1 MDTAS
6 WRCPLSRRR
15 VRVRRR
21 GSIRHN
27 GVLRVRAGEK
37 PAAIALPHARQDGAE
52 RAVSQPFGDESR

>member
-15 VRVRRR
+15 VRARRR

-37 PAAIALPHARQDGAE
+37 PAAIALPPARQDDSACAF
-52 RAVSQPFGDESR
+52 RQPVGDASR